1 MLQFLLLHCY
11 PAQAGC
17 SPFAV
22 HSLAPPQHIL
32 HGMGKVGSAL
42 HPGDRATLVR

>member
-32 HGMGKVGSAL
+32 HGMGKVQDP
-42 HPGDRATLVR
+42 HCIRAIAPL